1 MLSDSAAP
9 PLPEAFAEAL
19 EAVARS
25 AREAEVLAARVE
37 YTRLFHSPRG
47 APCPP
52 WECVSRDQVPHL
64 MGPRHFEVLAYFRR
78 AGVEPRSAGSES
90 ADHVGTELAFLSL
103 LAGRMEEGEDHSE
116 LFSEFWAEHVA
127 TWMPAFAKGLI
138 ANARLPL
145 YLAAGVLLLRAVE
158 GPVEPGP

>member
-9 PLPEAFAEAL
+9 PLPVAFADAL

-25 AREAEVLAARVE
+25 AREAEEMAARVE

-52 WECVSRDQVPHL
+52 WECVVRDEVPHL
-64 MGPRHFEVLAYFRR
+64 MGPRHFEVLESFRR
-78 AGVEPRSAGSES
+78 AGVEPRSAASES

-103 LAGRMEEGEDHSE
+103 LAERMDAGEDHAA
-116 LFSEFWAEHVA
+116 LFAEFWAEHVA
-127 TWMPAFAKGLI
+127 TWMPRFAKGLA
-138 ANARLPL
+138 ANARHPL
-145 YLAAGVLLLRAVE
+145 YGATADLLRRAVTLT
-158 GPVEPGP
+158 GPG